1 MRTFPGPPNYQFKP
15 LTHQFDDGF
24 GIIADAFNEA
34 ALRLERFSEQ
44 ERFINSSLPIA
55 YLYRHAIELY
65 LKSIVIVLH
74 RNLQIP
80 FGPDPAIGA
89 LTLIGAPARSLRHL
103 LRCGAAARSRGGTDR
118 HHPLVEALD
127 RWSEELI
134 ERTERREGELRLR
147 LRGPARERVRLN
159 LAAWEQGFH
168 TPALALATML
178 HRSINIVHG
187 SADVWS
193 HPDEAKLLQVVLE
206 SAGNQPDLRLIPG
219 AGHELA
225 EAPDEVIAH
234 VAEDLAGRLVQR
246 PLPAVLLAIQEMG

>member
-89 LTLIGAPARSLRHL
+89 PLIQIDEKWIPINRVHNV
-103 LRCGAAARSRGGTDR
+103 AA
-118 HHPLVEALD
+118 
-127 RWSEELI
+127 
-134 ERTERREGELRLR
+134 
-147 LRGPARERVRLN
+147 
-159 LAAWEQGFH
+159 
-168 TPALALATML
+168 L
-178 HRSINIVHG
+178 HRHFEDIMAKHVNQLQTTTSTDWNSI
-187 SADVWS
+187 
-193 HPDEAKLLQVVLE
+193 LT
-206 SAGNQPDLRLIPG
+206 
-219 AGHELA
+219 ELA
-225 EAPDEVIAH
+225 DWLTAIENFDRQSTFFRYPGMGDALKGDFKESSIADIWSRMGPDDPPSKAFIEFSANDEVVGAFRMEISQLEPIKEILRKAATELSAIH
-234 VAEDLAGRLVQR
+234 FACRCELAGG
-246 PLPAVLLAIQEMG
+246 M